1 MRVRRAVTGQ
11 THGPIAAILVCCAVL
26 AVAAAS
32 AFGAIG
38 ASGAS
43 AHTVQKQPAP
53 GTCHQRG
60 SGLFAR
66 PDAHCTPGLRNPSV
80 RQATIRTTICR
91 SGWTATVRPPASITA
106 VEKRA
111 SLRSYGDRLS
121 ASHYEY
127 DHFLPLELGG
137 AVNAAGNLWPEPD
150 YARRQGFY
158 LNPKDRLEN
167 VLKSR
172 VCSGRLPLVTAQRLI
187 VGNWPAA
194 YRTYVGA
201 TSSSSAAGGV
211 ASGGYYASSYRTAR
225 DIYCADDPAWHALSP
240 KYLVHFATLTQ
251 ALARFPG
258 RRLHRPC

>member
-1 MRVRRAVTGQ
+1 MRAWRVATRTGRR
-11 THGPIAAILVCCAVL
+11 PIMAALVCCCIL
-26 AVAAAS
+26 AVAAAT
-32 AFGAIG
+32 AVGAIG
-38 ASGAS
+38 ASRAS
-43 AHTVQKQPAP
+43 AHVVQKQPAP
-53 GTCHQRG
+53 GACHQRG
-60 SGLFAR
+60 AGLFAL

-80 RQATIRTTICR
+80 SQATIRSTICR
-91 SGWTATVRPPASITA
+91 SGWTATVRPPASITG

-111 SLRSYGDRLS
+111 SMRAYGDRLG

-172 VCSGRLPLVTAQRLI
+172 VCARRLALATAQRLI

-194 YRTYVGA
+194 YRRYVRA
-201 TSSSSAAGGV
+201 TSSGGGSGTV
-211 ASGGYYASSYRTAR
+211 ATGGYYASSYGSAHL
-225 DIYCADDPAWHALSP
+225 IYCADDPAWRALSP
-240 KYLVHFATLTQ
+240 KYLVHFVTLAQ

-258 RRLHRPC
+258 RSLHRPC

>member
-1 MRVRRAVTGQ
+1 MEAGMRVRRSATTPGR
-11 THGPIAAILVCCAVL
+11 GPTAAALIYCCVL
-26 AVAAAS
+26 AVAS
-32 AFGAIG
+32 ATAVGAIG
-38 ASGAS
+38 ASRAS
-43 AHTVQKQPAP
+43 ANRVQKQPAP

-60 SGLFAR
+60 SGLFAL

-80 RQATIRTTICR
+80 SQATIRSTICR
-91 SGWTATVRPPASITA
+91 SGWTATVRPPARITGI
-106 VEKRA
+106 EKRA
-111 SLRSYGDRLS
+111 SMRAYGDRLS

-137 AVNAAGNLWPEPD
+137 AVSAAGNLWPEPD

-172 VCSGRLPLVTAQRLI
+172 VCAGRMPLATAQRLI

-201 TSSSSAAGGV
+201 TS
-211 ASGGYYASSYRTAR
+211 
-225 DIYCADDPAWHALSP
+225 
-240 KYLVHFATLTQ
+240 
-251 ALARFPG
+251 
-258 RRLHRPC
+258 